1 MYCPITYLLDQE
13 PCMTD
18 AWQQAFEDISG
29 VHVVQDDFTS
39 FMDTHPQVDCIVA
52 PGNSYGLMDAGYDAA
67 IVSYY
72 GEGLK
77 HAVQR
82 KILDEWFGEQP
93 VGTSMS
99 IEHAGITLVH
109 TPVMRVPSV
118 VRDPMVVYHA
128 TRSALIEAMRRG
140 VKAVVLPAFGAG
152 CGKVPHDVVA
162 RLMAQ
167 AYKQLLNPPSELTW
181 HYAHSLDLPDSLQH
195 ALREVQSIPL
205 VDRSDFDY
213 SDPDGLKRERLIS
226 RGYATEG
233 DFE

>member
-1 MYCPITYLLDQE
+1 MNLPTIYLLDQE
-13 PCMTD
+13 PGMVSVW
-18 AWQQAFEDISG
+18 ALAFEGIPV
-29 VHVVQDDFTS
+29 VHVVQDDFAG
-39 FMDTHPQVDCIVA
+39 FMDVHPQVDCIVA

-67 IVSYY
+67 IISYF

-82 KILDEWFGEQP
+82 KILDDWFGEQP

-118 VRDPMVVYHA
+118 VRDSMVVYHA
-128 TRSALIEAMRRG
+128 ARSALIEAMRRG

-167 AYKQLLNPPSELTW
+167 AYRQLADPPAELSW

-213 SDPDGLKRERLIS
+213 SDLDGLKRERLIS